1 MSPPEAE
8 QGEQL
13 RDYFLP
19 GLGFGI
25 GVANH
30 REQRLTVSSLGSA
43 GLEQWPKESSN
54 KKKNCIFKKK

>member
-8 QGEQL
+8 QGERL

-30 REQRLTVSSLGSA
+30 REQRLTVSSLGSP
-43 GLEQWPKESSN
+43 GLEQ
-54 KKKNCIFKKK
+54 